1 MLLLDSCRSVNSFQM
16 AVREGILHVNPTSG
30 ALIEIKKSHVWV
42 KTKRKSLTVAEQKAF
57 MNYLFEKPW

>member
-1 MLLLDSCRSVNSFQM
+1 M
-16 AVREGILHVNPTSG
+16 AVREGILRVNPVSG
-30 ALIEIKKSHVWV
+30 ALTEIKKSHVWV